1 MSSTGVAVVT
11 GSSRGIG
18 REIARTL
25 AGEGWTVL
33 AGARDPSTVDADV
46 DGLEPIALDVTS
58 DASAR
63 AVASRASELGGCR
76 VLVNNAGIMGGTGP
90 VLDQDLEEV
99 ADVLATNLVGAWR
112 MLQVLAPQLR
122 DAGPA
127 GRVVNVSS
135 GMGQLS
141 DASTS
146 AGPYRASKASLNML
160 TVVAA
165 NELRDAGVLVNAICP
180 GWVQTDMGGTSAPR
194 SVAEGAGSALWAVRL
209 DDGGPTG
216 GFFRDGTPLDW

>member
-1 MSSTGVAVVT
+1 MTTTGVAVVT
-11 GSSRGIG
+11 GASRGIG

-25 AGEGWTVL
+25 AAEGWTVL
-33 AGARDPSTVDADV
+33 AGARDPAAVEADV
-46 DGLEPIALDVTS
+46 PGLEPIALDVTS
-58 DASAR
+58 DASAQ
-63 AVASRASELGGCR
+63 AVAARAAELGGCR
-76 VLVNNAGIMGGTGP
+76 VLVNNAGIIGGTGP
-90 VLDQDLEEV
+90 VLEQDLDEV
-99 ADVLATNLVGAWR
+99 DAVLATNLLGPWR
-112 MLQVLAPQLR
+112 MLRVLAPQLR
-122 DAGPA
+122 EAGSA

-146 AGPYRASKASLNML
+146 AGPYRASKAALNML

-180 GWVQTDMGGTSAPR
+180 GWVQTDMGGANATR

-209 DDGGPTG
+209 ADDGPTG
-216 GFFRDGTPLDW
+216 GFFRDGVALDW